1 MPEAVIL
8 LAHGARSAAWA
19 QPFEQLAAGLAA
31 ARPDRAVRL
40 AFLEFMSPDLG
51 SAIDELAAAGCRR
64 IELIPCFFGG
74 AGHVLRDVPPLLDAA
89 QARHPGLQIH
99 LQQALGTQPA
109 MQQAMLQVCLGLL
122 ERGR

>member
-1 MPEAVIL
+1 MKSVIL

-31 ARPDRAVRL
+31 ALPTQPVRL
-40 AFLEFMSPDLG
+40 AFLEFMRPDLG
-51 SAIDELAAAGCRR
+51 SAIDELADAGCTH

-109 MQQAMLQVCLGLL
+109 MQEAMLQVCRSLV
-122 ERGR
+122 ETRS

>member
-1 MPEAVIL
+1 MKAVIL

-31 ARPDRAVRL
+31 ARPDQVVRL

-51 SAIDELAAAGCRR
+51 SAIDELAAVGCSE

-74 AGHVLRDVPPLLDAA
+74 AGHVLRDVPPLLDEA
-89 QARHPGLQIH
+89 QTRHPGLQIRM
-99 LQQALGTQPA
+99 QQALGTQPA

-122 ERGR
+122 ERGA